1 LRKRALAERTKSNT
15 LLSRAKCQVQNKY
28 PFTLLPIYQLP
39 TASGKLK
46 IGKSLKKKTKV
57 INRKTQSQRSH
68 QDYRAI
74 GLRKKRSKNE
84 NQKVTELCSNTAT
97 HNNNN
102 PRLTQLTKIKDTN
115 IVVKLSN

>member
-46 IGKSLKKKTKV
+46 IGKSLQKENKSDKSQNAKPALTPGLQG
-57 INRKTQSQRSH
+57 NRAAEK
-68 QDYRAI
+68 AI
-74 GLRKKRSKNE
+74 EK
-84 NQKVTELCSNTAT
+84 
-97 HNNNN
+97 
-102 PRLTQLTKIKDTN
+102 
-115 IVVKLSN
+115 